1 MVFSNDVLEQFDF
14 ETLPPALD
22 FDPSFAYA
30 CGAGGGTRRQS
41 ISTFS
46 MLKCSKTHFPIH
58 IHAWRI
64 YRLAADDLSR
74 ARGGT
79 ARHSSF

>member
-1 MVFSNDVLEQFDF
+1 MPGSIIINRLKFIEQFNF

-22 FDPSFAYA
+22 GETSFAYA

-46 MLKCSKTHFPIH
+46 MLKCS
-58 IHAWRI
+58 RS
-64 YRLAADDLSR
+64 LSEW
-74 ARGGT
+74 
-79 ARHSSF
+79 